1 MAENLK
7 QAETSPETDSQ
18 ARRPGPNLTVF
29 VLLVAAVVALVLVG
43 WLAMQRFQIPNPL
56 APAPTATDTPAPE
69 PAAVSPPPVAQ
80 ATATP
85 TRVVVEAGPSPTA
98 PPTATPTLAIVEVSA
113 PVISERIRNGSFEDG
128 FEDHSVGL
136 GWTPFTNGGAIF
148 EFLEETWP
156 PAVLDGQH
164 AQRIQVRE
172 ASQPDRHAGI
182 HQTVRVVSGETYNL
196 TLHGQIR
203 SGEGDIRISQY
214 GYRMQLGIDY
224 SGQQDWTAVEDWIEL
239 PWDEQRF
246 DSDFLFFYDYSTP
259 LVATGPRLT
268 IFIRTWNKWPD
279 PGRVEYTLDGISL
292 RGPTPFEEMAFDQ
305 PLPLTGDAPS
315 VTGRVRVLGSAVV
328 VGLLLAG
335 AIWQLRRRLT
345 GGW

>member
-1 MAENLK
+1 METNNLN
-7 QAETSPETDSQ
+7 QAEASAEKDNQ
-18 ARRPGPNLTVF
+18 AERRSRNLTIL
-29 VLLVAAVVALVLVG
+29 LLVIAIVATLALVG

-56 APAPTATDTPAPE
+56 APAPTATGSPE
-69 PAAVSPPPVAQ
+69 PAP
-80 ATATP
+80 ATGAPQVVGATPTP
-85 TRVVVEAGPSPTA
+85 TRVVAEAEASPTL
-98 PPTATPTLAIVEVSA
+98 PPAATQTVALVGASA
-113 PVISERIRNGSFEDG
+113 PVIGERVRNGSFEGG
-128 FEDHSVGL
+128 FENQSIGL
-136 GWTPFTNGGAIF
+136 GWTPFTNGAAIF

-156 PAVLDGQH
+156 PAVLDGQR

-182 HQTVRVVSGETYNL
+182 HQTVSVVPGEVYNL

-203 SGEGDIRISQY
+203 SGAGDIRVSQY

-224 SGQQDWTAVEDWIEL
+224 AGRQDWTAVEDWVEL

-268 IFIRTWNKWPD
+268 IFIRSWNKWAD

-292 RGPTPFEEMAFDQ
+292 RGPSPSEEIAFDK
-305 PLPLTGDAPS
+305 PLPLTGDAPPG
-315 VTGRVRVLGSAVV
+315 VAGWLRVLASAVV
-328 VGLLLAG
+328 VVLLLAG
-335 AIWQLRRRLT
+335 AVWQLRRQIN
-345 GGW
+345 